1 MPDNWAV
8 YIIEADDDLLYT
20 GVSTDP
26 QRRFEEHLS
35 GTRGA
40 RFFAGRKPKA
50 IVHLETGYSRGDAL
64 RREYQIK
71 SMTRQ
76 EKLLLI
82 SASVDEDTNSQTH
95 SKQIQEPTQ

>member
-1 MPDNWAV
+1 MSDSWSV
-8 YIIEADDDLLYT
+8 YIIEADDESLYT

-26 QRRFEEHLS
+26 ERRFEEHRS
-35 GTRGA
+35 GTKGA
-40 RFFAGRKPKA
+40 RFFAGRKPRA

-76 EKLLLI
+76 DKLILI
-82 SASVDEDTNSQTH
+82 SQSCNQVTKT
-95 SKQIQEPTQ
+95 